1 MRSELL
7 AVADADQVWLESVRV
22 ATRPALERAA
32 MRAQPGAPGDLVR
45 AIEAADA
52 TTLGAALRAYAGAML
67 DKVPALREALGA
79 RHPAVRLAAGE
90 MPEDLLEQACDLLLG
105 RLAEP

>member
-1 MRSELL
+1 
-7 AVADADQVWLESVRV
+7 
-22 ATRPALERAA
+22 

-52 TTLGAALRAYAGAML
+52 ATLGVALRTYAGAML
-67 DKVPALREALGA
+67 DKASGLREALGA

-90 MPEDLLEQACDLLLG
+90 MPEELLEQARDLLLG
-105 RLAEP
+105 RLAEH